1 MTVKQ
6 LSVFLENREGRLQQ
20 IFNILK
26 EANVNVVSVSIAE
39 TSDYGIV
46 RMIVSDVDGALA
58 ALKAQNI
65 TAKVVDVLA
74 VNISHEVGSLSTLLN
89 AIADAGINI
98 KYMYGL
104 STGDTGASI
113 AFKTDDIPGT
123 EKALEPLDVQ
133 YYTPESLENVEGF
146 LVHGGVWRHRA
157 VGVNDDGHVG
167 TGGARYDGVGQHA
180 HVGDES
186 HELDALER

>member
-6 LSVFLENREGRLQQ
+6 ISIFLENKPGQLAGICRELAKAD
-20 IFNILK
+20 INIATLSL
-26 EANVNVVSVSIAE
+26 ADTA
-39 TSDYGIV
+39 DFGIV

-98 KYMYGL
+98 TYMYCL

-133 YYTPESLENVEGF
+133 YYTPESLENVE
-146 LVHGGVWRHRA
+146 
-157 VGVNDDGHVG
+157 
-167 TGGARYDGVGQHA
+167 
-180 HVGDES
+180 
-186 HELDALER
+186 

>member
-98 KYMYGL
+98 KY
-104 STGDTGASI
+104 DTGASI

-133 YYTPESLENVEGF
+133 YYTPESLENVE
-146 LVHGGVWRHRA
+146 
-157 VGVNDDGHVG
+157 
-167 TGGARYDGVGQHA
+167 
-180 HVGDES
+180 
-186 HELDALER
+186 

>member
-1 MTVKQ
+1 MGIKQ
-6 LSVFLENREGRLQQ
+6 VSVFVENKKGSLHEITDLLAKA
-20 IFNILK
+20 NIDLR
-26 EANVNVVSVSIAE
+26 SMCIAD

-74 VNISHEVGSLSTLLN
+74 VNISHEVGSLSKFLN

-113 AFKTDDIPGT
+113 AFKTYDLEGT
-123 EKALEPLDVQ
+123 EKALESLDVQ
-133 YYTPESLENVEGF
+133 YYTPESLENVE
-146 LVHGGVWRHRA
+146 
-157 VGVNDDGHVG
+157 
-167 TGGARYDGVGQHA
+167 
-180 HVGDES
+180 
-186 HELDALER
+186 

>member
-74 VNISHEVGSLSTLLN
+74 VNISHEVGSLSKFLN

-104 STGDTGASI
+104 STGDTGPST

-133 YYTPESLENVEGF
+133 YYTPESLENVE
-146 LVHGGVWRHRA
+146 
-157 VGVNDDGHVG
+157 
-167 TGGARYDGVGQHA
+167 
-180 HVGDES
+180 
-186 HELDALER
+186 

>member
-58 ALKAQNI
+58 ALKAHNI

-74 VNISHEVGSLSTLLN
+74 VNISHEVGSLSKLLN

-113 AFKTDDIPGT
+113 AFKTDDLEGT
-123 EKALEPLDVQ
+123 EKALESLDVQ
-133 YYTPESLENVEGF
+133 YYTPESLENVE
-146 LVHGGVWRHRA
+146 
-157 VGVNDDGHVG
+157 
-167 TGGARYDGVGQHA
+167 
-180 HVGDES
+180 
-186 HELDALER
+186 

>member
-6 LSVFLENREGRLQQ
+6 LSIFLENREGRLQE

-26 EANVNVVSVSIAE
+26 DANVNVVSVSIAE

-58 ALKAQNI
+58 ALKAKNI

-74 VNISHEVGSLSTLLN
+74 VNISHEVGSLAKFLN

-113 AFKTDDIPGT
+113 AFKTDDLAGT
-123 EKALEPLDVQ
+123 EKALEALDVQ
-133 YYTPESLENVEGF
+133 YYTPESLENVE
-146 LVHGGVWRHRA
+146 
-157 VGVNDDGHVG
+157 
-167 TGGARYDGVGQHA
+167 
-180 HVGDES
+180 
-186 HELDALER
+186 

>member
-98 KYMYGL
+98 KMIDQGSSELNIIIGVENKDFETAIRAIY
-104 STGDTGASI
+104 
-113 AFKTDDIPGT
+113 DIFVT
-123 EKALEPLDVQ
+123 TQL
-133 YYTPESLENVEGF
+133 
-146 LVHGGVWRHRA
+146 
-157 VGVNDDGHVG
+157 
-167 TGGARYDGVGQHA
+167 
-180 HVGDES
+180 
-186 HELDALER
+186 

>member
-26 EANVNVVSVSIAE
+26 EANVNVVSVSIA
-39 TSDYGIV
+39 
-46 RMIVSDVDGALA
+46 SDVDGALA

-133 YYTPESLENVEGF
+133 YYTPESLENVE
-146 LVHGGVWRHRA
+146 
-157 VGVNDDGHVG
+157 
-167 TGGARYDGVGQHA
+167 
-180 HVGDES
+180 
-186 HELDALER
+186 

>member
-1 MTVKQ
+1 M
-6 LSVFLENREGRLQQ
+6 
-20 IFNILK
+20 
-26 EANVNVVSVSIAE
+26 VSVSIAE

-133 YYTPESLENVEGF
+133 YYTPESLENVE
-146 LVHGGVWRHRA
+146 
-157 VGVNDDGHVG
+157 
-167 TGGARYDGVGQHA
+167 
-180 HVGDES
+180 
-186 HELDALER
+186 

>member
-74 VNISHEVGSLSTLLN
+74 VNISHEVGS
-89 AIADAGINI
+89 NI

-133 YYTPESLENVEGF
+133 YYTPESLENVE
-146 LVHGGVWRHRA
+146 
-157 VGVNDDGHVG
+157 
-167 TGGARYDGVGQHA
+167 
-180 HVGDES
+180 
-186 HELDALER
+186 

>member
-1 MTVKQ
+1 M
-6 LSVFLENREGRLQQ
+6 
-20 IFNILK
+20 
-26 EANVNVVSVSIAE
+26 VSVSIAE

-58 ALKAQNI
+58 ALKAHNI

-74 VNISHEVGSLSTLLN
+74 VNISHEVGSLSKFLN

-113 AFKTDDIPGT
+113 AFKTDDLEGT
-123 EKALEPLDVQ
+123 EKALESLDVQ
-133 YYTPESLENVEGF
+133 YYTPESLENVE
-146 LVHGGVWRHRA
+146 
-157 VGVNDDGHVG
+157 
-167 TGGARYDGVGQHA
+167 
-180 HVGDES
+180 
-186 HELDALER
+186 

>member
-74 VNISHEVGSLSTLLN
+74 VNISHEVGSLSKFLN

-98 KYMYGL
+98 KYM
-104 STGDTGASI
+104 
-113 AFKTDDIPGT
+113 
-123 EKALEPLDVQ
+123 
-133 YYTPESLENVEGF
+133 
-146 LVHGGVWRHRA
+146 
-157 VGVNDDGHVG
+157 
-167 TGGARYDGVGQHA
+167 
-180 HVGDES
+180 
-186 HELDALER
+186 